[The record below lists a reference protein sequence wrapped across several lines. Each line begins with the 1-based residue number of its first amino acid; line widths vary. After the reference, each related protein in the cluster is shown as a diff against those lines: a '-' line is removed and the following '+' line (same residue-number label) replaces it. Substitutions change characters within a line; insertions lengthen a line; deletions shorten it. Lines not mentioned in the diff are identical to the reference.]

1 MTHYKMN
8 RLHLGCGE
16 SLATTYRRGQ
26 PATREQA
33 QPQQKDMSNKRGRTA
48 RQSRNS

>member
-26 PATREQA
+26 PTAREQA
-33 QPQQKDMSNKRGRTA
+33 QPQQKQVSDKRSRTA
-48 RQSRNS
+48 RQTRES